1 MFWETQAGW
10 RNSFVSQKLSASVRQ
25 TCVAYIEHYSDCHNS
40 RSFLFGFFFFCMTL
54 TSCSQPCIVRHF
66 STSISSP
73 FSALSI
79 YISMYVYIYVHIPL
93 YKLSSH
99 IIIVFSRCSR
109 PPPLPTLN
117 CFCCSDRFLL
127 FLFFLFLRSC
137 SPFHFS
143 FPLPKRQRVLYVVS
157 FCLTAQ
163 TTLLLL
169 LCFFF
174 FLSSLSLSLS
184 LVSAPVCVA
193 SLQLHSH
200 TTFLYLFG
208 FAS

>member
-10 RNSFVSQKLSASVRQ
+10 RNSFVSQKLSALVRQ
-25 TCVAYIEHYSDCHNS
+25 TCAVYVEHYSDCHNS
-40 RSFLFGFFFFCMTL
+40 RPFLFVFFCMTL
-54 TSCSQPCIVRHF
+54 TSCSQPCIVHHF
-66 STSISSP
+66 STSTSSP
-73 FSALSI
+73 FPALSKKKKYI
-79 YISMYVYIYVHIPL
+79 YICIFPFTNCLPILSLSFRVVHDHPL
-93 YKLSSH
+93 FPPS
-99 IIIVFSRCSR
+99 IVSAAVIAFS
-109 PPPLPTLN
+109 
-117 CFCCSDRFLL
+117 FF
-127 FLFFLFLRSC
+127 FFLCLRSC
-137 SPFHFS
+137 LPFRFF

-174 FLSSLSLSLS
+174 NPLSR
-184 LVSAPVCVA
+184 VSAPVCVA

>member
-1 MFWETQAGW
+1 
-10 RNSFVSQKLSASVRQ
+10 
-25 TCVAYIEHYSDCHNS
+25 
-40 RSFLFGFFFFCMTL
+40 MTL

-174 FLSSLSLSLS
+174 FIFSLSLSRFCTRLCSSTSASQPYHVS
-184 LVSAPVCVA
+184 LFVRFCFLTLPDSKEKRKKGKNDA
-193 SLQLHSH
+193 S
-200 TTFLYLFG
+200 
-208 FAS
+208 